1 MAIQELK
8 LESLLIL
15 ILQQALAGRVQEEN
29 GN

>member
-1 MAIQELK
+1 MAIQEQK

-15 ILQQALAGRVQEEN
+15 ILQQALTGRVQEEN

>member
-1 MAIQELK
+1 MAIQDLK

-29 GN
+29 GY

>member
-1 MAIQELK
+1 MAIQEQK